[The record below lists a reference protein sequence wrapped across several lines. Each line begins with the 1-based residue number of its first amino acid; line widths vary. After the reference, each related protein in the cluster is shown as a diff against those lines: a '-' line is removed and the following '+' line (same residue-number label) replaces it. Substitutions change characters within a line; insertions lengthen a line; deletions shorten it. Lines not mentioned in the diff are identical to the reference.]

1 MKRDKR
7 RMKMSIK
14 IYIDGESSSSG
25 DGYKKSY
32 KSKYKTKYKRGK
44 YNKKKKKDASMGL
57 GKMMRMIKG
66 G

>member
-44 YNKKKKKDASMGL
+44 YKKKKKDTSMGL
-57 GKMMRMIKG
+57 GKMMRAIRG

>member
-1 MKRDKR
+1 
-7 RMKMSIK
+7 MSIK

-32 KSKYKTKYKRGK
+32 KSKYKAKYKRGK
-44 YNKKKKKDASMGL
+44 YKKKKKDASMGL

-66 G
+66 V